1 MKKEETSTKKPR
13 LSKEE
18 AKQKR
23 LDELKHTKNKTF
35 FYSNETCF
43 RWCN

>member
-1 MKKEETSTKKPR
+1 MDKNDMKKEETSTKKPR

-18 AKQKR
+18 VKQKR

-35 FYSNETCF
+35 LQQ
-43 RWCN
+43 